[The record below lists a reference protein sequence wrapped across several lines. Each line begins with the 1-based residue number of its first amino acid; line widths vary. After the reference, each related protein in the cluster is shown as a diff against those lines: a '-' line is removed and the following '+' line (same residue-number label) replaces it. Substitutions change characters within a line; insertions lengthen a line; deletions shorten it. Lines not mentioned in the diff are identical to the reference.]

1 MKKLLATILFVF
13 TLVFNV
19 YAFDKSEMSY
29 NVYDETNTLSQE
41 SIDYLNK
48 TTYDLKKKTG
58 GEIAIVIVKDLEGY
72 SLEEYGTKIFN
83 DIKIGDKDKDNG
95 VLMLVALL
103 DENNRYVRIETG
115 YGAEGFIPDVY
126 ASRII
131 RAMGKVVSENEN
143 DRPFEKAVLEGYA
156 QLIKLYE
163 GEYNVDIVAREPQE
177 EIDYS
182 SDEGE
187 GNLFTSIF
195 PILRILRMI
204 LTLFIILLIFRNKN
218 DGGGRGSGGR
228 RRRRPV
234 IFWGPGSFGGGYGG
248 FGGSGG
254 SSGGGFGGGGF
265 GGGGFGGFG
274 GGGSSGGGGAS
285 GGI

>member
-13 TLVFNV
+13 TLVLNV

-41 SIDYLNK
+41 TIDYLNK

-58 GEIAIVIVKDLEGY
+58 GEIAVVIVKDLEGY
-72 SLEEYGTKIFN
+72 SLEEYATNIFN
-83 DIKIGDKDKDNG
+83 DIKIGERGKDNG

-103 DENNRYVRIETG
+103 DEDNRFVRIETG
-115 YGAEGFIPDVY
+115 YGSEGFIPDAY

-131 RAMGKVVSENEN
+131 RAMGKVVSENEG

-163 GEYNVDIVAREPQE
+163 GEYGVDIVAREPQE
-177 EIDYS
+177 KIDYS
-182 SDEGE
+182 E
-187 GNLFTSIF
+187 GNLDEDRPLVTIF
-195 PILRILRMI
+195 QI
-204 LTLFIILLIFRNKN
+204 IILLFILAWILKGTK
-218 DGGGRGSGGR
+218 GGGSGGSSSGG

-254 SSGGGFGGGGF
+254 FG

-285 GGI
+285 GRF

>member
-1 MKKLLATILFVF
+1 MKKWLATLIFIC
-13 TLVFNV
+13 TLVLNV
-19 YAFDKSEMSY
+19 YAAFDKNEMSY

-58 GEIAIVIVKDLEGY
+58 GEIAIIMVKDLEDY

-95 VLMLVALL
+95 VLLLVALL
-103 DENNRYVRIETG
+103 DEDNRFVRIETG
-115 YGAEGFIPDVY
+115 YGSEGFIPDAY

-187 GNLFTSIF
+187 GNLFISIL
-195 PILRILRMI
+195 PILRII
-204 LTLFIILLIFRNKN
+204 LIIFIISLIFRKKK
-218 DGGGRGSGGR
+218 
-228 RRRRPV
+228 
-234 IFWGPGSFGGGYGG
+234 
-248 FGGSGG
+248 
-254 SSGGGFGGGGF
+254 
-265 GGGGFGGFG
+265 
-274 GGGSSGGGGAS
+274 
-285 GGI
+285 

>member
-1 MKKLLATILFVF
+1 MKKLLATILFAI

-19 YAFDKSEMSY
+19 YAFDKDQMSY

-58 GEIAIVIVKDLEGY
+58 GEIAVVIVKDLEGY
-72 SLEEYGTKIFN
+72 SLEEYGTRIFN
-83 DIKIGDKDKDNG
+83 DIKIGERGKDNG

-103 DENNRYVRIETG
+103 DEDNRFVRIETG
-115 YGAEGFIPDVY
+115 YGSEGFIPDAY

-131 RAMGKVVSENEN
+131 RAMGKVVSENEG
-143 DRPFEKAVLEGYA
+143 DRPFEKAILEGYA

-163 GEYNVDIVAREPQE
+163 DEYGVDIVAREPQE

-182 SDEGE
+182 E
-187 GNLFTSIF
+187 GNLDEDSPLVTIF
-195 PILRILRMI
+195 QI
-204 LTLFIILLIFRNKN
+204 IILLFILAWILKGTK
-218 DGGGRGSGGR
+218 GGGSGGSSSGG

-248 FGGSGG
+248 FGGS
-254 SSGGGFGGGGF
+254 SGGGF

-285 GGI
+285 GRF

>member
-1 MKKLLATILFVF
+1 MKKLLVTILFAI

-19 YAFDKSEMSY
+19 YAFDKGEMSY

-58 GEIAIVIVKDLEGY
+58 GEIAVVIVKDLEGY
-72 SLEEYGTKIFN
+72 SLEEYATNIFN
-83 DIKIGDKDKDNG
+83 DIKIGERGKDNG

-103 DENNRYVRIETG
+103 DEDNRFVKIEPG
-115 YGAEGFIPDVY
+115 YGSEGFIPDAY

-131 RAMGKVVSENEN
+131 RAMGKVVSENEG
-143 DRPFEKAVLEGYA
+143 DRPFEKAILEGYA

-163 GEYNVDIVAREPQE
+163 DEYGVDIVAREPQE

-182 SDEGE
+182 E
-187 GNLFTSIF
+187 GNLDEDSPLVTIF
-195 PILRILRMI
+195 QI
-204 LTLFIILLIFRNKN
+204 IILLFILAWILKGTK
-218 DGGGRGSGGR
+218 GGGSGGSSSGGR
-228 RRRRPV
+228 RDRGPV
-234 IFWGPGSFGGGYGG
+234 IFWGPGSFGGGGG
-248 FGGSGG
+248 FGGS
-254 SSGGGFGGGGF
+254 SGGGF

-285 GGI
+285 GRF

>member
-1 MKKLLATILFVF
+1 MKKLLATILFAI

-19 YAFDKSEMSY
+19 YAFDKGEMSY

-58 GEIAIVIVKDLEGY
+58 GEIAVVIVNDLEGY
-72 SLEEYGTKIFN
+72 SLEEYGTRIFN
-83 DIKIGDKDKDNG
+83 DIKIGERGKDNG

-115 YGAEGFIPDVY
+115 YGSEGFIPDAY

-131 RAMGKVVSENEN
+131 RAMGKVVSENEG
-143 DRPFEKAVLEGYA
+143 DRPFEKAILEGYA

-163 GEYNVDIVAREPQE
+163 DEYGVDIVAREPQE

-187 GNLFTSIF
+187 GDLFISIL
-195 PILRILRMI
+195 PILRII
-204 LTLFIILLIFRNKN
+204 LILFIISLIFRNKN
-218 DGGGRGSGGR
+218 DGGGSGGSSSGGR
-228 RRRRPV
+228 RDRGPV
-234 IFWGPGSFGGGYGG
+234 IFWGPGSFGGG
-248 FGGSGG
+248 FGGS
-254 SSGGGFGGGGF
+254 SGGGF

-285 GGI
+285 GRF

>member
-115 YGAEGFIPDVY
+115 YGSEGFIPDAY

-163 GEYNVDIVAREPQE
+163 GEYDVDIVAREPQE

-187 GNLFTSIF
+187 GDLFLSLV
-195 PILRILRMI
+195 PILRII
-204 LTLFIILLIFRNKN
+204 LILFIISLIFRNKN

-254 SSGGGFGGGGF
+254 FGSSGGF
-265 GGGGFGGFG
+265 GGFGGFG

>member
-1 MKKLLATILFVF
+1 MKKLLATILFAI

-19 YAFDKSEMSY
+19 YAFDKGEMSY

-58 GEIAIVIVKDLEGY
+58 GEIAVVIVNDLEGY
-72 SLEEYGTKIFN
+72 SLEEYGTNIFN
-83 DIKIGDKDKDNG
+83 DIKIGERGKDNG

-103 DENNRYVRIETG
+103 DEDNRFVRIETG
-115 YGAEGFIPDVY
+115 YGSEGFIPDAY

-131 RAMGKVVSENEN
+131 RAMGKVVSENEG
-143 DRPFEKAVLEGYA
+143 DRPFEKAILEGYA

-163 GEYNVDIVAREPQE
+163 DEYGVDIVAREPQE

-182 SDEGE
+182 E
-187 GNLFTSIF
+187 GNLDEDSPLVTIF
-195 PILRILRMI
+195 QI
-204 LTLFIILLIFRNKN
+204 IILLFILAWILKGTK
-218 DGGGRGSGGR
+218 GGGSGGSSSGGR
-228 RRRRPV
+228 RDRGPV
-234 IFWGPGSFGGGYGG
+234 IFWGPGSFGGGGG
-248 FGGSGG
+248 FGGS
-254 SSGGGFGGGGF
+254 SGGGF

-285 GGI
+285 GRF

>member
-19 YAFDKSEMSY
+19 YAFDKDQMSY

-41 SIDYLNK
+41 TIDYLNK

-58 GEIAIVIVKDLEGY
+58 GEIGVVIVNSLEGY
-72 SLEEYGTKIFN
+72 SLEEYATKIFN

-95 VLMLVALL
+95 VLILLALL
-103 DENNRYVRIETG
+103 EENDRLVKIEPG
-115 YGAEGFIPDVY
+115 YGSEGFVPDAY

-131 RAMGKVVSENEN
+131 RAMGNVVAENEN

-156 QLIKLYE
+156 QIIKLYE
-163 GEYNVDIVAREPQE
+163 GEYGVDIVAREPQE
-177 EIDYS
+177 AIDYS
-182 SDEGE
+182 EDDYDD
-187 GNLFTSIF
+187 NLFLSLV
-195 PILRILRMI
+195 PIIRLII
-204 LTLFIILLIFRNKN
+204 IIFIISLIFRNKN
-218 DGGGRGSGGR
+218 GGGPGGGSGPGSR
-228 RRRRPV
+228 RRRRGPV
-234 IFWGPGSFGGGYGG
+234 IFWGPGSFGGYGGRGSGG
-248 FGGSGG
+248 FGGS
-254 SSGGGFGGGGF
+254 SGGF

-285 GGI
+285 GRI

>member
-1 MKKLLATILFVF
+1 MKKLLATILFAI

-19 YAFDKSEMSY
+19 YAFDKGEMSY
-29 NVYDETNTLSQE
+29 NIYDETNTLSQE

-58 GEIAIVIVKDLEGY
+58 GEIAVVIVNDLEDY
-72 SLEEYGTKIFN
+72 SLEEYGTRIFN
-83 DIKIGDKDKDNG
+83 DIKIGERGKDNG

-103 DENNRYVRIETG
+103 DEDNRFVRIEPG
-115 YGAEGFIPDVY
+115 YGSEGFIPDAY

-131 RAMGKVVSENEN
+131 RTMGKVVSENEG
-143 DRPFEKAVLEGYA
+143 DRPFEKAILEGYA

-163 GEYNVDIVAREPQE
+163 DEYGVDIVAREPQE

-187 GNLFTSIF
+187 GNLFISIL
-195 PILRILRMI
+195 PILRII
-204 LTLFIILLIFRNKN
+204 LILFIISLIFRNKN
-218 DGGGRGSGGR
+218 DGGGSGGSRSGGR
-228 RRRRPV
+228 RKQKPV

-248 FGGSGG
+248 SGGFGGS
-254 SSGGGFGGGGF
+254 SGGGF

-285 GGI
+285 GRF

>member
-1 MKKLLATILFVF
+1 MKKLLATILFAI

-19 YAFDKSEMSY
+19 YAFDKGEMSY

-58 GEIAIVIVKDLEGY
+58 GEIAVVIVNDLEGY
-72 SLEEYGTKIFN
+72 SLEEYATRIFN
-83 DIKIGDKDKDNG
+83 DIKIGERGKDNG

-103 DENNRYVRIETG
+103 DEDNRFVRIETG
-115 YGAEGFIPDVY
+115 YGSEGFIPDAY

-131 RAMGKVVSENEN
+131 RAMGKVVSENEG
-143 DRPFEKAVLEGYA
+143 DRPFEKAILEGYA

-163 GEYNVDIVAREPQE
+163 DEYGVDIVAREPQE

-187 GNLFTSIF
+187 GNLFISIL
-195 PILRILRMI
+195 PILRII
-204 LTLFIILLIFRNKN
+204 LILFIISLIFRNKN
-218 DGGGRGSGGR
+218 DGGGSGGSSSGGR
-228 RRRRPV
+228 RDRGPV
-234 IFWGPGSFGGGYGG
+234 IFWGPGSFGGG
-248 FGGSGG
+248 FGGS
-254 SSGGGFGGGGF
+254 SGGGF

-285 GGI
+285 GRF